1 VDAAIAL
8 LAALVVAA
16 TPAVGAA
23 ARFDGARAFRD
34 LADVAALG
42 PRVTGSD
49 AARRARTLIAE
60 RLRQAGVVAQ
70 EDGFDGD
77 GVNVIG
83 ERPAM
88 GDAIVL
94 VASHYDS
101 RAPGPAANQ
110 AASGAALL
118 LELARALAG
127 ETLEARV
134 WFVFFDGHESGFRGS
149 RALASRME
157 REETLRQVR
166 ALIVVARVG
175 DTDLRLETS
184 VLASSA
190 LRARAFRL
198 ASALPTPL
206 VFEPRTSAHFDG
218 DHLAFVRKGVRE
230 VLPLVDLHYG
240 PGESPGSWTHTAGD
254 DTRRVSAARL
264 QDAGELVRG
273 LVLDLAR

>member
-1 VDAAIAL
+1 MDTAIAL
-8 LAALVVAA
+8 LAAFVVAA

-23 ARFDGARAFRD
+23 ARFDGPRAFRD
-34 LADVAALG
+34 LRDVAALG
-42 PRVTGSD
+42 PRVTGGE

-60 RLRQAGVVAQ
+60 RLRQAGLVARADAF
-70 EDGFDGD
+70 EVD

-83 ERPAM
+83 ERPAP

-101 RAPGPAANQ
+101 RGPGPAANE
-110 AASGAALL
+110 AASGPALL

-127 ETLEARV
+127 EALDARV
-134 WFVFFDGHESGFRGS
+134 WLVFFDGHETGLRGS

-157 REETLRQVR
+157 REQTLRRVR
-166 ALIVVARVG
+166 ALIVVERVA

-184 VLASSA
+184 VLASPS
-190 LRARAFRL
+190 LRGRAFRI
-198 ASALPTPL
+198 ANALPPPL
-206 VFEPRTSAHFDG
+206 AFEPRASAHFDG

-240 PGESPGSWTHTAGD
+240 PGESPGRWTHSLGD

-264 QDAGELVRG
+264 QDAGELVRR
-273 LVLDLAR
+273 LVLELAR